1 MLLGNLSDT
10 LVNGLS
16 RVVCDIKEDSIYVF
30 FPSID
35 SVSRL
40 QRMSF
45 TGKCLTGK
53 APNTTIAEFANTVDH
68 NEPSHLNLQCLPT
81 SL

>member
-1 MLLGNLSDT
+1 MLLRNLSDT
-10 LVNGLS
+10 LVNGL
-16 RVVCDIKEDSIYVF
+16 RGIVCDIKEDSIYVF
-30 FPSID
+30 FSSID

-53 APNTTIAEFANTVDH
+53 ASNTTIAEFANTVD
-68 NEPSHLNLQCLPT
+68 NEPSHLDLQCLPT